1 MLMFKNRFFCR
12 RQKMKVISVKTDF
25 KYLGKIDCFLKTK
38 KKQCL
43 ENKNVSKPLK
53 NIFFV

>member
-25 KYLGKIDCFLKTK
+25 KYLGKIDCFLKKRK
-38 KKQCL
+38 KKIVFG
-43 ENKNVSKPLK
+43 K
-53 NIFFV
+53 